1 MQEKRRIYDDEF
13 KRDAIRLATNNSY
26 GVSETARRLGINA
39 NMLRRWKRETETTP
53 NGVFTGNG
61 HESPEQDELR
71 RLREENKRLRME
83 RDILKKTVIFF
94 ASESS

>member
-1 MQEKRRIYDDEF
+1 MPEKRRIYDDEF
-13 KRDAIRLATNNSY
+13 KREAIRLSTNKSY
-26 GVSETARRLGINA
+26 GVSETAHRRGINA
-39 NMLRRWKRETETTP
+39 NMLRRWKRQGETTP

-61 HESPEQDELR
+61 HVSPEQDELR

-83 RDILKKTVIFF
+83 RDILKKTVVFF